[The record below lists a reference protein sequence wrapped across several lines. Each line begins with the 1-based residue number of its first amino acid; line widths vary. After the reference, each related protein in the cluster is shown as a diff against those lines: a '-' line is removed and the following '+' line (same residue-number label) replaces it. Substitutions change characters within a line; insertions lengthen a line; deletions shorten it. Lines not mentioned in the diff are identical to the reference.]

1 MSKEKYFHEVSDR
14 IDGCTTILTR
24 PVSKLAKRKKYI
36 ARLAM
41 ASYIHGFW
49 VAPEKIRGVC
59 TLKYQIIIQD
69 GINIQ
74 GGTLPKYS

>member
-1 MSKEKYFHEVSDR
+1 MSDR
-14 IDGCTTILTR
+14 IDGCTTILTK

-59 TLKYQIIIQD
+59 SQLITVNPILLVLFIL
-69 GINIQ
+69 N
-74 GGTLPKYS
+74 